1 MARDSKRSHHPPL
14 PSIGPDRPPVK
25 LAPGDDPAEAVE
37 RVLSR
42 RQLIVEEGDI
52 VVAREIAGIWH
63 AGPGLTSPT
72 TISRSQYRIV
82 VRGERDVEVERV
94 FAKYDRAV
102 MDAELLAADR
112 RVRLFYSDGTAL
124 TLLKDYRP
132 AVSA

>member
-1 MARDSKRSHHPPL
+1 MGRDRNGLSHYNQGN
-14 PSIGPDRPPVK
+14 SPDRLRAK
-25 LAPGDDPAEAVE
+25 LAPAGDPADTVE
-37 RVLSR
+37 RILTR
-42 RQLIVEEGDI
+42 RQLIEEGDI

-72 TISRSQYRIV
+72 TMSRSQYRIL
-82 VRGERDVEVERV
+82 VRGERDDEIERV

-102 MDAELLAADR
+102 MDGELLAADR
-112 RVRLFYSDGTAL
+112 RVRLFYSEGNAL